1 MIFLYTS
8 IASPTPHLA
17 SPQVHERSNMRHI
30 CTRCGKALS
39 SKTALLMHERTHTGA
54 KPFECTECGAKFT
67 QNSALKMHRR

>member
-1 MIFLYTS
+1 MIVNFCVTL
-8 IASPTPHLA
+8 HLA
-17 SPQVHERSNMRHI
+17 ASQVHERSNLRHI

-54 KPFECTECGAKFT
+54 KPFECTDCGAKFT

>member
-1 MIFLYTS
+1 MNFCLRCFTS
-8 IASPTPHLA
+8 RPAAS
-17 SPQVHERSNMRHI
+17 QVHERSNLRQI

-54 KPFECTECGAKFT
+54 KPYECTECGAKFT